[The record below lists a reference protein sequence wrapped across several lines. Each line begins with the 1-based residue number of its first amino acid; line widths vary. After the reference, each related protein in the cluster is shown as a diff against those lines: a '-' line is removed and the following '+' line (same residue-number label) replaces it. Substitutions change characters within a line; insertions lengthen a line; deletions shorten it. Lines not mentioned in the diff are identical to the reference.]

1 VIGAGVHAIM
11 LSPAVVTAIDGTRP
25 ASLSPAVIG
34 FLRKELGFEGTIITD
49 DLDARSIL
57 RDSDLGAVAVEALA
71 AGADLLLV
79 GEERATECAAAIAT
93 AAEAGVLQPERLQ
106 RAAANV
112 RRLARAVARS
122 GRGAHG
128 R

>member
-1 VIGAGVHAIM
+1 
-11 LSPAVVTAIDGTRP
+11 LKERSSP
-25 ASLSPAVIG
+25 
-34 FLRKELGFEGTIITD
+34 TISTP
-49 DLDARSIL
+49 RSIL

-79 GEERATECAAAIAT
+79 GEERATECAAAIA
-93 AAEAGVLQPERLQ
+93 AAEAGALQPERLR